1 MTYNY
6 GITYGIGM
14 AEKYF
19 SVQLGYPINFVNQ
32 EEIGS
37 LSQSDEVIT
46 MPCFPEVGSV
56 KFVGNVLVVKF
67 SQG

>member
-1 MTYNY
+1 M
-6 GITYGIGM
+6 
-14 AEKYF
+14 
-19 SVQLGYPINFVNQ
+19 NFVNQ
-32 EEIGS
+32 EKIGS